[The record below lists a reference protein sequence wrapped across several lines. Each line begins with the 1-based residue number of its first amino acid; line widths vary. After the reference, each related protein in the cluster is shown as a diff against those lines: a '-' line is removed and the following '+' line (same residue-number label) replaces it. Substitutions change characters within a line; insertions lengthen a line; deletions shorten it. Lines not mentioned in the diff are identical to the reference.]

1 MMDTKK
7 APREA
12 ATSQGANEINS
23 LQKHTTTK
31 SGELQGFLLSI
42 TSLEAAE
49 QGIILAESLCGL
61 LAQGMGEET
70 GGAMLP
76 HRVEMYSN
84 GLCILENH
92 LRTLKD
98 SVNSDI
104 KRLYQEKR
112 CHS

>member
-1 MMDTKK
+1 MQDKKK

-12 ATSQGANEINS
+12 ATSQGADKKEQI
-23 LQKHTTTK
+23 QKQNTTK
-31 SGELQGFLLSI
+31 SGEFQGFLLSI